1 MTIDVKNETT
11 VSRLK
16 FIDLARS
23 IAILLMLEG
32 HFIDSTLGEQ
42 FRSPDAHFVN
52 PDYLAY
58 DIWHLIRGYTSP
70 LFLTITGMVFAFLL
84 YKKNE
89 VPFRENDRVSKGF
102 HRVVIL
108 LFWGYLMTPN
118 NFHILQCIGI
128 GLLLLLLVYGLYKLV
143 KIIPLWIYYFV
154 LGFVFYF
161 TYAYFNSFK
170 GADGEALPFP
180 LHSYTWIQNMIFNPG
195 NALFPI
201 FPNLGNTFF
210 GAALGIGLYAKPLQK
225 NRKLIPFSFF
235 FLGVFLTFFYT
246 KIVYSFLEVIGE
258 ARNYFHYL
266 GTTNWLFERLGW
278 VLLFIAVL
286 SFIDVFFKIKDSLF
300 LKIGQNTF
308 IIFIVHMML
317 LYGVLFPISINDF
330 FQRGHNPLNPYQAI
344 LGAVLF
350 LSFFFVFIKYTKQIL
365 AGIQKFWN
373 YISPL

>member
-1 MTIDVKNETT
+1 MTIDVKNETK

-52 PDYLAY
+52 PDFLAY

-84 YKKNE
+84 YKKDD
-89 VPFRENDRVSKGF
+89 VAFSENDRVSKGF

-128 GLLLLLLVYGLYKLV
+128 GLLLLLLVYGLYKV
-143 KIIPLWIYYFV
+143 IKIIPLWIYYFV

-225 NRKLIPFSFF
+225 NRKLIPLSFF
-235 FLGVFLTFFYT
+235 VLGVFLTFFYT
-246 KIVYSFLEVIGE
+246 KIVYSFLEAIGD
-258 ARNYFHYL
+258 ARNSFNYL

-330 FQRGHNPLNPYQAI
+330 FQRGHNPLNPYQAV
-344 LGAVLF
+344 LGAILF
-350 LSFFFVFIKYTKQIL
+350 LSFFFVFIKYTKQIIT
-365 AGIQKFWN
+365 GIQKFWK

>member
-1 MTIDVKNETT
+1 MTIDVKNETK

-52 PDYLAY
+52 PDFLAY

-84 YKKNE
+84 YKKND
-89 VPFRENDRVSKGF
+89 VPFSENDRVSKGF

-128 GLLLLLLVYGLYKLV
+128 GLLLLLLVYGLYKV
-143 KIIPLWIYYFV
+143 IKIIPLWIYYFV

-225 NRKLIPFSFF
+225 NRKLIPLSFF
-235 FLGVFLTFFYT
+235 VLGIFLTFFYT
-246 KIVYSFLEVIGE
+246 KIVYSFLEAIGD
-258 ARNYFHYL
+258 ARNSFNYL

-330 FQRGHNPLNPYQAI
+330 FQRSHNPLDPYQAV
-344 LGAVLF
+344 LGAILF
-350 LSFFFVFIKYTKQIL
+350 LSFFFVFIKYTKQII
-365 AGIQKFWN
+365 AGIKKFWN

>member
-1 MTIDVKNETT
+1 MTIDVKNETK

-52 PDYLAY
+52 PDFLAY

-70 LFLTITGMVFAFLL
+70 LFLTITGMVFAFIL
-84 YKKNE
+84 YKKND
-89 VPFRENDRVSKGF
+89 VAFSENDRVSKGF

-128 GLLLLLLVYGLYKLV
+128 GLLLLLLVYGLYKV
-143 KIIPLWIYYFV
+143 IKIIPLWIYYFV

-225 NRKLIPFSFF
+225 NRKLIPLSFF
-235 FLGVFLTFFYT
+235 VLGIFLTFLYT
-246 KIVYSFLEVIGE
+246 KIVYSFLEVIGD
-258 ARNYFHYL
+258 ARNSFNYL

-330 FQRGHNPLNPYQAI
+330 FQRGHNPLNPYQAV
-344 LGAVLF
+344 LGAILF
-350 LSFFFVFIKYTKQIL
+350 LSFFFVFIKYTKQIIT
-365 AGIQKFWN
+365 GIQKFWK

>member
-1 MTIDVKNETT
+1 MTIDVKNETK

-52 PDYLAY
+52 PDFLAY

-84 YKKNE
+84 YKKND
-89 VPFRENDRVSKGF
+89 VPFRENERVSKGF

-128 GLLLLLLVYGLYKLV
+128 GLLLLLLVYWLYKAV

-161 TYAYFNSFK
+161 AYAYFNSFK

-225 NRKLIPFSFF
+225 NRKLIPLSFF
-235 FLGVFLTFFYT
+235 VLGVFLTFFYT
-246 KIVYSFLEVIGE
+246 KIVYSFLEAIGDV
-258 ARNYFHYL
+258 RNSFHYL
-266 GTTNWLFERLGW
+266 ETTNWLFERLGW

-330 FQRGHNPLNPYQAI
+330 FQRGHNPLDPYQAI
-344 LGAVLF
+344 VGAVLF
-350 LSFFFVFIKYTKQIL
+350 LSFFFVFINYTKQII
-365 AGIQKFWN
+365 AGIKKFWN

>member
-1 MTIDVKNETT
+1 MTIDVKNETK

-52 PDYLAY
+52 PDFLAY

-84 YKKNE
+84 YKKND
-89 VPFRENDRVSKGF
+89 VPFRENERVSKGF

-128 GLLLLLLVYGLYKLV
+128 GLLLLLLVYGLYKAV

-161 TYAYFNSFK
+161 AYAYFNSFK

-225 NRKLIPFSFF
+225 NRKLIPLSFF
-235 FLGVFLTFFYT
+235 VLGVFLIFFYT
-246 KIVYSFLEVIGE
+246 KIVYSFLEAIGDV
-258 ARNYFHYL
+258 RNSFHYL
-266 GTTNWLFERLGW
+266 ETTNWLFERLGW

-330 FQRGHNPLNPYQAI
+330 FQRGHNPLDPYQAI
-344 LGAVLF
+344 VGAVLF
-350 LSFFFVFIKYTKQIL
+350 LSFFFVFINYTKQII
-365 AGIQKFWN
+365 AGIKKFWN

>member
-1 MTIDVKNETT
+1 MTIDVKNETK

-52 PDYLAY
+52 PDFLAY

-84 YKKNE
+84 YKKND
-89 VPFRENDRVSKGF
+89 VAFSENDRVSKGF

-128 GLLLLLLVYGLYKLV
+128 GLLLLLLVYGLYKV
-143 KIIPLWIYYFV
+143 IKIIPLWIYYFV

-225 NRKLIPFSFF
+225 NRKLIPLSFF
-235 FLGVFLTFFYT
+235 VLGIFLTFLYT
-246 KIVYSFLEVIGE
+246 KIVYSFLEVIGD
-258 ARNYFHYL
+258 ARNSFNYL

-330 FQRGHNPLNPYQAI
+330 FQRGHNPLNPYQAV
-344 LGAVLF
+344 LGAILF
-350 LSFFFVFIKYTKQIL
+350 LSFFFVFIKYTKQIIT
-365 AGIQKFWN
+365 GIQKFWK

>member
-1 MTIDVKNETT
+1 MTIDVKNETK

-52 PDYLAY
+52 PDFLAY

-84 YKKNE
+84 YKKND
-89 VPFRENDRVSKGF
+89 VAFSENDRVSKGF

-128 GLLLLLLVYGLYKLV
+128 GLLLLLLVYGLYKV
-143 KIIPLWIYYFV
+143 IKIIPLWIYYFV

-225 NRKLIPFSFF
+225 NRKLIPLSFF
-235 FLGVFLTFFYT
+235 VLGIFLTFLYT
-246 KIVYSFLEVIGE
+246 KIVYSFLEVIGD
-258 ARNYFHYL
+258 ARNSFNYL

-300 LKIGQNTF
+300 LNICQNTF

-330 FQRGHNPLNPYQAI
+330 FQRGHNPLNPYQAV
-344 LGAVLF
+344 LGAILF
-350 LSFFFVFIKYTKQIL
+350 LSFFFVFIKYTKQIIT
-365 AGIQKFWN
+365 GIQKFWK

>member
-1 MTIDVKNETT
+1 MTIDVKNETKAT
-11 VSRLK
+11 RLK

-52 PDYLAY
+52 PDFLAY

-70 LFLTITGMVFAFLL
+70 LFLTITGMVFAYLL
-84 YKKNE
+84 YKKND
-89 VPFRENDRVSKGF
+89 VPYLQNERVSKGF
-102 HRVVIL
+102 HRVLIL

-128 GLLLLLLVYGLYKLV
+128 GLFLLLLVYGLYKVV
-143 KIIPLWIYYFV
+143 KIIPLWVYYFT

-170 GADGEALPFP
+170 DASGATLPFP
-180 LHSYTWIQNMIFNPG
+180 LHSYTWIQNIIFNPG

-210 GAALGIGLYAKPLQK
+210 GAALGVGLYAKPLQR
-225 NRKLIPFSFF
+225 NRKLIPLSFF
-235 FLGVFLTFFYT
+235 LLGVFLTFFYT
-246 KIVYSFLEVIGE
+246 KIIYSFLTVIGD
-258 ARNYFHYL
+258 ARPYFNYL

-278 VLLFIAVL
+278 VLIFISIL
-286 SFIDVFFKIKDSLF
+286 SFIDVYFRIKDNLF

-330 FQRGHNPLNPYQAI
+330 FQRGHNPLTPYQAV
-344 LGAVLF
+344 LGALLF

-365 AGIQKFWN
+365 AGINKLWK

>member
-1 MTIDVKNETT
+1 MTIDVKNETK

-52 PDYLAY
+52 PDFLAY

-84 YKKNE
+84 YKKND
-89 VPFRENDRVSKGF
+89 VAFSENDRVSKGF
-102 HRVVIL
+102 NRVVIL

-128 GLLLLLLVYGLYKLV
+128 GLLLLLLVYGLYKV
-143 KIIPLWIYYFV
+143 IKIIPLWIYYFV

-225 NRKLIPFSFF
+225 NRKLIPLSFF
-235 FLGVFLTFFYT
+235 VLGIFLTFLYT
-246 KIVYSFLEVIGE
+246 KIVYSFLEVIGD
-258 ARNYFHYL
+258 ARNSFNYL

-330 FQRGHNPLNPYQAI
+330 FQRGHNPLNPYQAV
-344 LGAVLF
+344 LGAILF
-350 LSFFFVFIKYTKQIL
+350 LSFFFVFIKYTKQIIT
-365 AGIQKFWN
+365 GIQKFWK

>member
-1 MTIDVKNETT
+1 MTIDVKNETKAT
-11 VSRLK
+11 RLK

-52 PDYLAY
+52 PDFLAY

-70 LFLTITGMVFAFLL
+70 LFLTITGMVFAYLL
-84 YKKNE
+84 YKKND
-89 VPFRENDRVSKGF
+89 VPYLQNERVSKGF
-102 HRVVIL
+102 HRVLIL

-128 GLLLLLLVYGLYKLV
+128 GLFLLLLVYGLYKVV
-143 KIIPLWIYYFV
+143 KIIPLWVYYFT

-170 GADGEALPFP
+170 DASGATLPFP
-180 LHSYTWIQNMIFNPG
+180 LHSYTWIQNIIFNPG

-210 GAALGIGLYAKPLQK
+210 GAALGVGLYAKPLQR
-225 NRKLIPFSFF
+225 NRKLIPLSFF
-235 FLGVFLTFFYT
+235 LLGVFLTFFYT
-246 KIVYSFLEVIGE
+246 KIIYSFLTFIGD
-258 ARNYFHYL
+258 ARPYFNYL

-278 VLLFIAVL
+278 VLIFISIL
-286 SFIDVFFKIKDSLF
+286 SFIDVYFRIKDNLF

-330 FQRGHNPLNPYQAI
+330 FQRGHNPLTPYQAV
-344 LGAVLF
+344 LGALLF

-365 AGIQKFWN
+365 AGINKLWK